1 MKKILLGL
9 LLSLSIFIFPQKV
22 FAQNGGAGVN
32 ISPIDPNQ
40 RPTIKALQALG
51 AKWVRFVYVPD
62 KAAENNFNYDS
73 YINDLNQAGIDVVMV
88 LNQQSLWAPNMQ
100 VTSGYVNDFANMA
113 GQLATHYGNQV
124 AAYEIW
130 NEQDAKN
137 NEASIYVPPGAYASL
152 LAAAYNAIKENS
164 NSFVVVGGMVA
175 GDPSYLKSVIE
186 AAGGL
191 LPADGVGVHPYIPGI
206 NIEAFRQTFLNFL
219 AISQGKPLWITEFG
233 WETKDQQVQ
242 ADYLRAVY
250 ELIRTEFGDQIAT
263 ALWYTFSDRSGVGF
277 GLVDLWGNPK
287 LAFEYFQLYAAM
299 LEGILPL
306 FPFLPFPIPSPPP
319 YLYPPPTTCNPQSS
333 GERDSRPDAC
343 DPCNKTSYKTY
354 SCATS
359 FTVYDTVSYEK
370 REGGP
375 DEPYCVEKD
384 WGGMVVIDPSSTTIP
399 FVGYKG
405 EGVSDKSEYEQLY
418 LADYFEGTHEYYQDY
433 SQYWLDWVNH
443 AGVYRKLTPS
453 GYQDELKKEMVERA
467 QKTVLSGGELMPGG
481 VHDYNVSYKGRLCW
495 DLPFLVDAF
504 LAFASSYLDNRVI
517 ELFKN
522 KAHSCAYSSDLIPFS
537 LDLKTL
543 STAID
548 TFNQIVPFDFLK
560 ISTWGHLDDE
570 VTTLTQ
576 LDGHFPP
583 DSSEENYLKKWQE
596 WKASEGGKWFN
607 LWSAVPMFSRND
619 TPGEIAPYIG
629 VKSAD
634 QPKYVDIE
642 IEKVPHLARLFEET
656 LELNELLLPQGT
668 AGAPKFAQNKEE
680 KETFLAS
687 AENKVLSQEVETD
700 SYPSKETTASTTKT
714 IKVLGEKTYL
724 AQGEGEGCFHLQAY
738 SDISFSGDKKSALIF
753 ITVNF
758 VSDGGDGHIW
768 LHTNGNLTGK
778 NIWNLNNDG
787 PTFSYGPGF
796 TGSPWPANLGDVF
809 SVNFDAMVSNSPY
822 CHDAR
827 DSITCTFDFNAEG
840 SIVTNCGPGEGLEN
854 EVCEIW
860 GPRPVADCFKDAIKD
875 TNDNDNLCCEPIRI
889 PLAAVDAFINKDY
902 TPCDAVGEY
911 DCKSHQVEVTPGV
924 YETIFDCKNHCY
936 DTITEEVNRRFGINL
951 AHPYLNEI
959 WNLST
964 NNETFGIFNIFRPAE
979 IPPFEDLD
987 ASSEISYSYCRE
999 YVYVPLLNIY
1009 VCLGQ
1014 GQISPE
1020 TGEFYFNHLGGVQK
1034 AKEWVTTKVLMP
1046 YVEQ

>member
-1 MKKILLGL
+1 MKKICLGL
-9 LLSLSIFIFPQKV
+9 LLSLLIFIFPQKV

-40 RPTIKALQALG
+40 RPTIEALQALG

-73 YINDLNQAGIDVVMV
+73 YINELNQAGIDVVMV
-88 LNQQSLWAPNMQ
+88 LNQQTLWPSNNLQ
-100 VTSGYVNDFANMA
+100 VDANYVSDFANMA
-113 GQLATHYGNQV
+113 GQLAAHYGNQV

-137 NEASIYVPPGAYASL
+137 NVASIYIPPGAYASL

-164 NSFVVVGGMVA
+164 NSFVVTGGMVA
-175 GDPSYLKSVIE
+175 GDPNYLRSVIE

-191 LPADGVGVHPYIPGI
+191 SADGVGVHPYIPGI

-219 AISQGKPLWITEFG
+219 AVSQGKPLWITEFG

-250 ELIRTEFGDQIAT
+250 ELIRNEFGDKIAT
-263 ALWYTFSDRSGVGF
+263 ALWYTFTDNSGAGF
-277 GLVDLWGNPK
+277 GLVDFAGNPK
-287 LAFEYFQLYAAM
+287 LAFEYFQKYAAL

-306 FPFLPFPIPSPPP
+306 FPFFPFPVPTPPA
-319 YLYPPPTTCNPQSS
+319 YLYPPPTTCTPQSS
-333 GERDSRPDAC
+333 GARDSRPDAC

-399 FVGYKG
+399 FVGFKG
-405 EGVSDKSEYEQLY
+405 ESVDDKSDFEQKY
-418 LADYFEGTHEYYQDY
+418 LADYFEGTNEYYQDY

-443 AGVYRKLTPS
+443 AGVSRKLTPM
-453 GYQDELKKEMVERA
+453 GYQNELKKDMVDRA
-467 QKTVLSGGELMPGG
+467 QKTVDSGGELMPGG
-481 VHDYNVSYKGRLCW
+481 VHNYKVNYSGRLCW

-504 LAFASSYLDNRVI
+504 LTFASSYLDNRVI
-517 ELFKN
+517 ELFKD
-522 KAHSCAYSSDLIPFS
+522 KAHFCAYSSDLIPFS
-537 LDLKTL
+537 LDLKGL
-543 STAID
+543 SMAIS
-548 TFNQIVPFDFLK
+548 TFNQIVPFDFLR
-560 ISTWGHLDDE
+560 ISTWGHLDDLSAN
-570 VTTLTQ
+570 LTEF
-576 LDGHFPP
+576 DGHFPP
-583 DSSEENYLKKWQE
+583 DPSEENYLEKWRA
-596 WKASEGGKWFN
+596 WKTSEGGKWFN

-619 TPGEIAPYIG
+619 TPGEIAPYLG
-629 VKSAD
+629 RKSAD
-634 QPKYVDIE
+634 GTTYVPIE

-656 LELNELLLPQGT
+656 LGLNELLLPQGT
-668 AGAPKFAQNKEE
+668 AGAPKFAQNQGGEE
-680 KETFLAS
+680 NSLAS
-687 AENKVLSQEVETD
+687 AENKVLSQKTETE
-700 SYPSKETTASTTKT
+700 SCSSGSISSNKEE
-714 IKVLGEKTYL
+714 VLGEKTYL
-724 AQGEGEGCFHLQAY
+724 AQGQGEGCFHLEAHSQ
-738 SDISFSGDKKSALIF
+738 ISFYPGNKSAQVF
-753 ITVNF
+753 VHVCF
-758 VSDGGDGHIW
+758 VSDGGDGDIN
-768 LHTNGNLTGK
+768 LDLNGNHIAGT
-778 NIWNLNNDG
+778 NRWNKAG
-787 PTFSYGPGF
+787 GSFCYEPSW
-796 TGSPWPANLGDVF
+796 TGSPFNVNLGETF
-809 SVNFDAMVSNSPY
+809 GVSYTGYVDSHSDICP
-822 CHDAR
+822 DIR
-827 DSITCTFDFNAEG
+827 DSITCSFEFNGEG
-840 SIVTNCGPGEGLEN
+840 SIVTNCGPGEGLEH
-854 EVCEIW
+854 EVCDIW
-860 GPRPVADCFKDAIKD
+860 GPIPVADCFKEAIKD
-875 TNDNDNLCCEPIRI
+875 TNPNDDLCCKPIQI
-889 PLAAVDAFINKDY
+889 PLAATDAFINKDY
-902 TPCDAVGEY
+902 TPCDAAGEY
-911 DCKSHQVEVTPGV
+911 DCKSHQIEVTPGV
-924 YETIFDCKNHCY
+924 YETIYDCKNHCY
-936 DTITEEVNRRFGINL
+936 DTITEEVSRRFGINL

-964 NNETFGIFNIFRPAE
+964 NNETFGIFNIFRPAQ

-999 YVYVPLLNIY
+999 YVYVPAFNFY